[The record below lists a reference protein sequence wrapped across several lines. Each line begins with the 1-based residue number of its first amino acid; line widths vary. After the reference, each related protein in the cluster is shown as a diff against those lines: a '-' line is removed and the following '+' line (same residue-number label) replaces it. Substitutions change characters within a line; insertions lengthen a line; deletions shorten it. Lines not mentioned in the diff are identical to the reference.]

1 MSVKLLALDTSTEAC
16 SAALLIDGEIRQH
29 YQVAPR
35 EHTHLILGMIENL
48 LQNAGLKSSDI
59 DVMAFGRGPGSF
71 MGVRVAA
78 GVVQGIAFAH
88 SIPVVPVSTLA
99 AMACVAMV
107 ETGQTQVLAAIDARM
122 KEVYWG
128 AYRQNEDG
136 RIVLQGEECVFAPEK
151 APIPEQGEWVT
162 AGTGWASYGD
172 VMKPALGDRCI
183 RSLDEC
189 FPSAEAIAKLAIGFY
204 ENGDVVSAA
213 EAIPVYLRDNVAS
226 KPKSAFNMPLK

>member
-16 SAALLIDGEIRQH
+16 SAALSIDGEITQR

-35 EHTHLILGMIENL
+35 EHTYLILGMIENL
-48 LQNAGLKSSDI
+48 LHDARLKSSEI

-99 AMACVAMV
+99 AIASVAMQQ
-107 ETGQTQVLAAIDARM
+107 TGQTQVLAAIDARM

-128 AYRQNEDG
+128 AYQWNQNG
-136 RIVLQGEECVFAPEK
+136 QIVLLGEECVVTPDK
-151 APIPEQGEWVT
+151 APIPEEGEWVT
-162 AGTGWASYGD
+162 AGTGWGSYGE

-183 RSLDEC
+183 TSLDEC
-189 FPSAEAIAKLAIGFY
+189 FPTAEAIAKLAIVAY
-204 ENGDVVSAA
+204 ENGEVVSAA

-226 KPKSAFNMPLK
+226 KPKSAV

>member
-1 MSVKLLALDTSTEAC
+1 MSLKLLALDTSTEAC
-16 SAALLIDGEIRQH
+16 SAALSIDGVITQKYRL
-29 YQVAPR
+29 APR

-48 LQNAGLKSSDI
+48 LEDAGLKSSEI

-99 AMACVAMV
+99 ALASVAME
-107 ETGQTQVLAAIDARM
+107 ETGKTQVLAAIDARM

-128 AYRQNEDG
+128 AYHQNEAG
-136 RIVLQGEECVFAPEK
+136 QIVLQAEECVVAPDK
-151 APIPEQGEWVT
+151 APIPATGDWVT

-172 VMKPALGDRCI
+172 IMKPVLGERCI
-183 RSLDEC
+183 GCLDEC
-189 FPSAEAIAKLAIGFY
+189 FPSAEAVAKLALLSY
-204 ENGDVVSAA
+204 ENGAAVSAA
-213 EAIPVYLRDNVAS
+213 EAVPVYLRDNVAS
-226 KPKSAFNMPLK
+226 KPKSAS

>member
-1 MSVKLLALDTSTEAC
+1 MSLKLLALDTSTEAC
-16 SAALLIDGEIRQH
+16 SAALSIDGEITQR

-35 EHTHLILGMIENL
+35 EHTHLILGMIESL
-48 LQNAGLKSSDI
+48 LQDAGLKSSEI

-99 AMACVAMV
+99 ALASVAMD
-107 ETGQTQVLAAIDARM
+107 ETGETQVLAAIDARM

-128 AYRQNEDG
+128 AYQCNESG
-136 RIVLQGEECVFAPEK
+136 QVELLGEECVIAPDR

-162 AGTGWASYGD
+162 AGTGWGSYGD
-172 VMKPALGDRCI
+172 VMKPLLGDRCI
-183 RSLDEC
+183 TSLDEC
-189 FPSAEAIAKLAIGFY
+189 FPSATAIAKQAIDLY
-204 ENGDVVSAA
+204 KNGAAVSAG
-213 EAIPVYLRDNVAS
+213 EAVPVYLRDNVAS
-226 KPKSAFNMPLK
+226 KPKSAV

>member
-1 MSVKLLALDTSTEAC
+1 MSLKLLALDTSTEAC
-16 SAALLIDGEIRQH
+16 SVALSIDGEITQH
-29 YQVAPR
+29 YQLAPR

-48 LQNAGLKSSDI
+48 LQQAGLKSSEI

-99 AMACVAMV
+99 ALASVAME
-107 ETGQTQVLAAIDARM
+107 ETSETKVLAAIDARM

-128 AYRQNEDG
+128 AYQRNESG
-136 RIVLQGEECVFAPEK
+136 QVELQGEECVVAPDK

-162 AGTGWASYGD
+162 AGTGWDSYGD
-172 VMKPALGDRCI
+172 VMKPVLGDRCI
-183 RSLDEC
+183 QSLDEC
-189 FPSAEAIAKLAIGFY
+189 FPSASAIAKLAIDSY
-204 ENGDVVSAA
+204 EKGEAVSAA
-213 EAIPVYLRDNVAS
+213 EAVPVYLRDNVAS
-226 KPKSAFNMPLK
+226 KPKSVL